1 MLEEEYIELDPSKQQ
16 KKRRK
21 HQCKP
26 LSNFDVGSL
35 IDLSD
40 HNQIKYIPTKLEKFK
55 FREKDMSK
63 LIKSL
68 LDSKERIIPLLGLH
82 GIGKSA
88 LARNTL
94 HYVAE
99 RKMFS
104 GGVLFIKLKNIR
116 SSFAVVKNIMR
127 NIMRYVD
134 FKTGEK
140 QM

>member
-1 MLEEEYIELDPSKQQ
+1 
-16 KKRRK
+16 
-21 HQCKP
+21 
-26 LSNFDVGSL
+26 
-35 IDLSD
+35 
-40 HNQIKYIPTKLEKFK
+40 
-55 FREKDMSK
+55 MSK

-140 QM
+140 